1 MPKVQFSD
9 VTPPER
15 RSIRNIP
22 IPNSGRRARL
32 SAETQETK
40 GSYGGNSPGSPVN
53 KIPIQTFS
61 RPSEQSYYHEDRHPS
76 DKSKKKYV
84 YGFIA
89 IVLIVGFIGF
99 MMTVFASASVSV
111 VPKSD
116 PIAVILDLT
125 ASREVATSSVKYEVI
140 KITKQKNVS
149 VEATGEEMLERKA
162 SGKII
167 IYNDYSP
174 EPQRLITRT
183 RFETKDGL
191 IYRIPESIVVPGKT
205 SNGPG
210 QIEVAVFAD
219 EAGEKYNIGK
229 ADFTVPGFK
238 HDTAR
243 YSKFYARGTTEMQGG
258 FIGKVKKVE
267 ESTKLAAIA
276 TLEADLKSEV
286 EKELA
291 TQIPEGLVSLGNSI
305 IYEFKELAQ
314 SDLSSSATLNREVTA
329 YAIMLRKSDLSSKI
343 ISAFLSD
350 AEEWQNIPAVV
361 KDFSGLAITLGST
374 GLNEDPINI
383 KLEGSVVAVAD
394 IDTKKLA
401 ETLTKLP
408 RASIS
413 EAMKSYPGIETI
425 KAAIRPIWKKSFPDR
440 ADKIYVEISG

>member
-1 MPKVQFSD
+1 
-9 VTPPER
+9 
-15 RSIRNIP
+15 
-22 IPNSGRRARL
+22 
-32 SAETQETK
+32 
-40 GSYGGNSPGSPVN
+40 
-53 KIPIQTFS
+53 
-61 RPSEQSYYHEDRHPS
+61 
-76 DKSKKKYV
+76 
-84 YGFIA
+84 
-89 IVLIVGFIGF
+89 
-99 MMTVFASASVSV
+99 
-111 VPKSD
+111 
-116 PIAVILDLT
+116 
-125 ASREVATSSVKYEVI
+125 
-140 KITKQKNVS
+140 
-149 VEATGEEMLERKA
+149 
-162 SGKII
+162 
-167 IYNDYSP
+167 
-174 EPQRLITRT
+174 
-183 RFETKDGL
+183 
-191 IYRIPESIVVPGKT
+191 
-205 SNGPG
+205 
-210 QIEVAVFAD
+210 
-219 EAGEKYNIGK
+219 
-229 ADFTVPGFK
+229 
-238 HDTAR
+238 
-243 YSKFYARGTTEMQGG
+243 MQGG

-425 KAAIRPIWKKSFPDR
+425 KAAIRPIWKKSFPDS